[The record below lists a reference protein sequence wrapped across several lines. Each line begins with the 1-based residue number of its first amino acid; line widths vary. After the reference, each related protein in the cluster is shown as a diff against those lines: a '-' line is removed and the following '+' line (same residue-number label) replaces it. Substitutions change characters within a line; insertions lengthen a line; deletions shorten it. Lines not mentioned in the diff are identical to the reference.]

1 VEPPALFTIGHSN
14 HTAEHFLGLLQRH
27 AIRAVADVRSTPFS
41 RRNPHFNRERLEE
54 SLAAHGIAYLILGR
68 ELGARASDPA
78 VYRDGRVDYAL
89 LAATPLFQAGL
100 EQLLEVALHQRV
112 AILCAEKEP
121 LDCHRAILVARHLA
135 ARSVSISHILA
146 DGALEPHVATEERL
160 VALARTAPPPL
171 LASKAERI
179 AALARAYEIRGR
191 AVAYSGPPRA
201 RPATQPSPSAT
212 PSGRHR
218 PPP

>member
-14 HTAEHFLGLLQRH
+14 HTAEHFLDLLQH
-27 AIRAVADVRSTPFS
+27 HDIGAVADVRSTPFS

-54 SLAAHGIAYLILGR
+54 SLAAHGIAYLFLGR
-68 ELGARASDPA
+68 ELGARASDPTL
-78 VYRDGRVDYAL
+78 YRDGRVDYAL
-89 LAATPLFQAGL
+89 LASTPLFQAGL
-100 EQLLEVALHQRV
+100 EQLLEAARQRRV

-121 LDCHRAILVARHLA
+121 LDCHRTILVSRHLA
-135 ARSVSISHILA
+135 ARDVSISHVLS
-146 DGALEPHVATEERL
+146 DGALEPHDATEERL
-160 VALARTAPPPL
+160 MTLTHTAPPPL
-171 LASKAERI
+171 LAGEAERI

-212 PSGRHR
+212 GSRWHR
-218 PPP
+218 PPS